1 MLFLSP
7 FPFPNVTTG
16 SSIIYVP
23 DDYSTIQE
31 AVDAA
36 NPGDTIYVKAGVYYE
51 NGITINKEL
60 KLIGESKET
69 TIIDGNFS
77 KGILLIRFCSN
88 ILISNFTIRNSG
100 SNEWYWDPVVGGVI
114 YCAGV
119 ILAKAKNC
127 TIKNSKIIN
136 NYVGI
141 YIIYSNRSRILQN
154 EVINSTY
161 MAIFADGA
169 HGTYGDIHVE
179 CWSNRFVNNTI
190 IGASVGGIYSKYCA
204 NSTIENNTIKRC
216 GLGICT
222 WRGYKTFGNIIMG
235 NVLLD
240 NVLGISCTDNSNNK
254 IHGNFVANCEYGI
267 EIGSSEN
274 IIRMNDLENNT
285 YNFGVVTL
293 PDQQLKYFLQDI
305 DTSNYINGKPIYY
318 LINQTNLMIDSS
330 SFGDIG
336 FLALINCKNITVK
349 GLKLE
354 NNRQGIL
361 LAYTTNCS
369 IIENTM
375 LNNLYG
381 IALVNSSG
389 NHIYH
394 NNFVDNENG
403 IWNYYSN
410 NSWHNPYPSGG
421 NYWSDYAGFDL
432 YSGPYQNETGRDCI
446 GDTPYTIDENNQDLY
461 PLIYPYPIDPWGDID
476 DDGIPNY
483 LDRVHFKVMNFTYP
497 NDIFEWNATWH
508 FTAYFLEPSQ
518 SSSQFLLALSELGIS
533 NGLEYNTTFGLIFE
547 IENPFNNATE
557 FLNWL
562 EKYHLI
568 TVENQSEASDYL
580 STFLSSDGMFRILLL
595 FKYNSITDWGIDSY
609 IIHNPVPIA
618 AAVITIAIDVSLMI
632 FSWWIR
638 QEKDIEQGQQFNPET
653 TMEMAKGT
661 LLSSIY
667 MIISSLASL
676 ASIKISAILG
686 VVGIVIGVAE
696 VLSAWQDP
704 LIDLHIYNSTRH
716 HVLGIDYSTGIVQTY
731 FSHGLYSGRTDAMQL
746 VLLSKDQNGYN
757 ATVISKASNKTSF
770 FFNIYD
776 LQLNKTIKSNGIL
789 WPEEV
794 VSTWIYFIT
803 NETFANQLFLTAE
816 VPKVVTKGETMQIVI
831 QLRDENLTS
840 VDDALV
846 KVLINDETYIAM
858 NTDNG
863 KYVVSID
870 TTELGIGEVTLTIIA
885 SKDGYLGA
893 KEDFIIT
900 VIPPSQGGGK
910 YSIPLLK

>member
-1 MLFLSP
+1 MLFLSS

-23 DDYSTIQE
+23 DDYPTIQE
-31 AVDAA
+31 AINAA
-36 NPGDTIYVKAGVYYE
+36 NDGDTIYVRVGTYYE
-51 NGITINKEL
+51 NIVVNKSIA
-60 KLIGESKET
+60 LIGKSQENAVL
-69 TIIDGNFS
+69 DGNNTGTVICVTSDSVTIANLTVQNAGRDYDVICLINVTDCIIRKIKIMRTIDTSGWNRAIRIVNSFNNTVS
-77 KGILLIRFCSN
+77 EDIIWTDPRLQPESFCHAGIELINCSN
-88 ILISNFTIRNSG
+88 NVVSE
-100 SNEWYWDPVVGGVI
+100 NEI
-114 YCAGV
+114 YGCLEAFS
-119 ILAKAKNC
+119 IQL
-127 TIKNSKIIN
+127 
-136 NYVGI
+136 
-141 YIIYSNRSRILQN
+141 
-154 EVINSTY
+154 INS
-161 MAIFADGA
+161 
-169 HGTYGDIHVE
+169 
-179 CWSNRFVNNTI
+179 CNNKI
-190 IGASVGGIYSKYCA
+190 A
-204 NSTIENNTIKRC
+204 NNTIKENHN
-216 GLGICT
+216 GIYIFSGSSNNT
-222 WRGYKTFGNIIMG
+222 IMG
-235 NVLLD
+235 NTVQVESFGICLREAHAINLID
-240 NVLGISCTDNSNNK
+240 NIVHTQDRIDIYLSKTNYSLIVQCSFLND
-254 IHGNFVANCEYGI
+254 EYGGKI
-267 EIGSSEN
+267 SQSY
-274 IIRMNDLENNT
+274 NNSIF
-285 YNFGVVTL
+285 N
-293 PDQQLKYFLQDI
+293 
-305 DTSNYINGKPIYY
+305 NN
-318 LINQTNLMIDSS
+318 
-330 SFGDIG
+330 
-336 FLALINCKNITVK
+336 FLAPLFVEQSIN
-349 GLKLE
+349 
-354 NNRQGIL
+354 RW
-361 LAYTTNCS
+361 
-369 IIENTM
+369 
-375 LNNLYG
+375 
-381 IALVNSSG
+381 
-389 NHIYH
+389 
-394 NNFVDNENG
+394 DNG
-403 IWNYYSN
+403 
-410 NSWHNPYPSGG
+410 YPSGG

-497 NDIFEWNATWH
+497 NDIVEWNTTWH

-533 NGLEYNTTFGLIFE
+533 NDLEYNTTFGLIFE

-557 FLNWL
+557 FLNWF

-568 TVENQSEASDYL
+568 TVENQSEASNYL

-716 HVLGIDYSTGIVQTY
+716 HVLGIDYSTGVVQTY

-816 VPKVVTKGETMQIVI
+816 VPKVVTKGETMQIEI

-846 KVLINDETYIAM
+846 KVLISNETYIAM

-900 VIPPSQGGGK
+900 VIPPSQGGWK

>member
-1 MLFLSP
+1 MLFLSS

-51 NGITINKEL
+51 NGITIDKEL
-60 KLIGESKET
+60 KLIGENKET

-77 KGILLIRFCSN
+77 KGILLIRLCSN
-88 ILISNFTIRNSG
+88 VLISNFTIRNSG
-100 SNEWYWDPVVGGVI
+100 SGEWYWDPVVGYSI
-114 YCAGV
+114 ECAGI

-127 TIKNSKIIN
+127 TIKNNKIIE
-136 NYVGI
+136 NYIGI
-141 YIIYSNRSRILQN
+141 YIIYTNRSRILQN
-154 EVINSTY
+154 EVINS
-161 MAIFADGA
+161 AIMSIYALFW
-169 HGTYGDIHVE
+169 
-179 CWSNRFVNNTI
+179 CWSNSFVNNTI
-190 IGASVGGIYSKYCA
+190 RGDPYSPHGIHLEYCA
-204 NSTIENNTIKRC
+204 NNTIEGNVVEGC
-216 GLGICT
+216 SLGIYAHSRISISFGDIVT
-222 WRGYKTFGNIIMG
+222 GNKVLDNRVGIGYHGICNNRINNNLVANCSHTGISISESSGNII
-235 NVLLD
+235 
-240 NVLGISCTDNSNNK
+240 K
-254 IHGNFVANCEYGI
+254 
-267 EIGSSEN
+267 
-274 IIRMNDLENNT
+274 MNDLRNNI
-285 YNFGVVTL
+285 YNFGVSGQRL
-293 PDQQLKYFLQDI
+293 EHFQQDI
-305 DTSNYINGKPIYY
+305 DISNYINGKPIYY

-330 SFGDIG
+330 SFGGVG

-497 NDIFEWNATWH
+497 NDIFEWNTTWH
-508 FTAYFLEPSQ
+508 LIAYFLEPSQ
-518 SSSQFLLALSELGIS
+518 SSSQFLLALGELGVS
-533 NGLEYNTTFGLIFE
+533 NDREYNTTFGLIFE

-568 TVENQSEASDYL
+568 TVENQSEASNYL

-653 TMEMAKGT
+653 TMEMARGT
-661 LLSSIY
+661 LFSSIY

-716 HVLGIDYSTGIVQTY
+716 HVLGIDYSTGVVQTY

-746 VLLSKDQNGYN
+746 VLLSKDYNSYN
-757 ATVISKASNKTSF
+757 ATLISKALNNTSF

-776 LQLNKTIKSNGIL
+776 LQLNETIKSNGIL
-789 WPEEV
+789 RPEEV
-794 VSTWIYFIT
+794 VSTTIYFIA
-803 NETFANQLFLTAE
+803 NKTFANQLFLTAK
-816 VPKVVTKGETMQIVI
+816 VPKVIIKGETMQIEI

-840 VDDALV
+840 VNGALV
-846 KVLINDETYIAM
+846 EVLINNETNVATNIE
-858 NTDNG
+858 NG
-863 KYVVSID
+863 KYIVSID
-870 TTELGIGEVTLTIIA
+870 TNQLDVGRATLTIVA

-893 KEDFIIT
+893 REDF
-900 VIPPSQGGGK
+900 VIVVSTALRAVEIFILPF
-910 YSIPLLK
+910 